1 MSKKSHLDPA
11 RVIAL
16 SSDAVHSKK
25 RLFEFAATALR
36 DAFKLD
42 AETVYKALLSR
53 EKLGSTAFGG
63 GIAIPHCRIPEC
75 TDAAGCLIT
84 LGEGIDFNAPDGLPV
99 DVAFVLLVPSQA
111 TEQHLNILA
120 QLAAAFSQPDLRL
133 AFLSAPSSDT
143 AWTILTERMNL

>member
-1 MSKKSHLDPA
+1 MCKKGHLDPA

-16 SSDAVHSKK
+16 SGDAIHSKK

-53 EKLGSTAFGG
+53 EKLGSTALGG

-84 LGEGIDFNAPDGLPV
+84 LAEGIEFNAPDGLPV
-99 DVAFVLLVPSQA
+99 DVVFVLLVPTQA

-120 QLAAAFSQPDLRL
+120 QLATAFSKPDLRL
-133 AFLSAPSSDT
+133 ALLGAPSGDK
-143 AWTILTERMNL
+143 AWTVFTERMNL

>member
-1 MSKKSHLDPA
+1 MSKKSHLDPG

-84 LGEGIDFNAPDGLPV
+84 LGEGIDFNAPDSLPV
-99 DVAFVLLVPSQA
+99 DVAFVLLVPTQA

-120 QLAAAFSQPDLRL
+120 QLASAFSQPDLRL
-133 AFLSAPSSDT
+133 ALLSAQSGDE
-143 AWTILTERMNL
+143 AWTVLAERMIL

>member
-1 MSKKSHLDPA
+1 MCKKGHLDPA

-16 SSDAVHSKK
+16 SGDAIHSKK
-25 RLFEFAATALR
+25 RLFEFSATALR

-53 EKLGSTAFGG
+53 EKLGSTALGG

-84 LGEGIDFNAPDGLPV
+84 LAEGIEFNAPDGLPV
-99 DVAFVLLVPSQA
+99 DVVFVLLVPTQA

-120 QLAAAFSQPDLRL
+120 QLATAFLKPELRL
-133 AFLSAPSSDT
+133 ALLSASSGNR
-143 AWTILTERMNL
+143 AWTVLTKQINS

>member
-1 MSKKSHLDPA
+1 MSTNSHLDPA

-36 DAFKLD
+36 DAFELD
-42 AETVYKALLSR
+42 TETVYKALLSR
-53 EKLGSTAFGG
+53 EKLGSTALGG

-84 LGEGIDFNAPDGLPV
+84 LGHGIDFNAPDGLPV
-99 DVAFVLLVPSQA
+99 DVAFVLLVPTQA

-120 QLAAAFSQPDLRL
+120 QLATAFTKPELRL
-133 AFLSAPSSDT
+133 GIAQCAV
-143 AWTILTERMNL
+143 RR